1 MKQGKP
7 LITFVMFAILAVLCV
22 YFGVYV
28 FQALNEPYQTTLVY
42 PYTADDSVE
51 ADGLLVRQE
60 SVFPAQSGIVELTR
74 SEGEKVGVG
83 QTVALVGE
91 TGMATGPHLHLT
103 IEKDKIRLDPAYY
116 VDPS

>member
-28 FQALNEPYQTTLVY
+28 YQALNEPYRTTLVY

-74 SEGEKVGVG
+74 SEGERVGVG
-83 QTVALVGE
+83 QEVALVYQN
-91 TGMATGPHLHLT
+91 TQAQA
-103 IEKDKIRLDPAYY
+103 DQA
-116 VDPS
+116 